1 MNGDVRVAPLHPTMR
16 PMQITVLGGSG
27 FIGTRLVGAL
37 LDAGHTVRIFDK
49 APSAAHPALATLGDV
64 RDAQA
69 VAQALQGCDCAI
81 DLAAEHRDDVRPASL
96 YFDVN
101 VGGARNI
108 VQATEAT
115 GVRRIVFL
123 SSVAVYGLGQPL
135 ADEASP
141 LRPGSDYGRSKVEA
155 EAVYSDWV
163 GAAPDAR
170 SLLLVRPTVVFGEGN
185 RGNVFTLIDQLRRG
199 RFAMVG
205 DGANRKSIAYVGNL
219 VDFLVTQLGTA
230 PGVSVCNYADKPDPT
245 MRELV
250 AAVAALLPGHKP
262 IPRVPRALA
271 LAGGAVFDLLG
282 QLRGRP
288 LPIGIA
294 RIRKFCAE
302 TTVATPML
310 EHAGFRPH
318 VSLDDAL
325 RRTVAS
331 VLSDA
336 R

>member
-1 MNGDVRVAPLHPTMR
+1 
-16 PMQITVLGGSG
+16 MQITVLGGSG

-49 APSAAHPALATLGDV
+49 APSAAYPALATPGDV

-81 DLAAEHRDDVRPASL
+81 DLAAEHRDDVRPATL

-108 VQATEAT
+108 VRAAEAG

-123 SSVAVYGLGQPL
+123 SSVAVYGLDQPL
-135 ADEASP
+135 ADEAAP
-141 LRPGSDYGRSKVEA
+141 LRPCTDYGRSKAEA

-163 GAAPDAR
+163 AAAPDMR

-185 RGNVFTLIDQLRRG
+185 RGNVFTLIEQLRRG

-219 VDFLVTQLGTA
+219 VDFLLTQLGTA

-245 MRELV
+245 MHDLV
-250 AAVAALLPGHKP
+250 AALAALLPDRRPVPH
-262 IPRVPRALA
+262 VPRALA
-271 LAGGAVFDLLG
+271 LAGGALFDLLA
-282 QLRGRP
+282 QLRGRS
-288 LPIGIA
+288 LPISRA
-294 RIRKFCAE
+294 RIRKFCAD
-302 TTVATPML
+302 TTVATPAL
-310 EHAGFRPH
+310 ERAGFRPR
-318 VSLDDAL
+318 VGLEDAL

-336 R
+336 S